1 MCGIDKVLTIHAH
14 GGVNLVSMKS
24 KRLESR
30 VDCVFLPAAPC
41 LAKRNGCGN
50 LPCSMEGVTSELD

>member
-14 GGVNLVSMKS
+14 GGVNLVSRKS

-30 VDCVFLPAAPC
+30 VDSVYSCQLHLVLQREMDVEICRAAW
-41 LAKRNGCGN
+41 K
-50 LPCSMEGVTSELD
+50 V